1 MSTTDKVTE
10 AASLA
15 DAVLTAEAER
25 QAAHEDEEILFAD
38 DLLPGVG
45 AEELTLKQG
54 LAVGGTFTFAM
65 LLLLNGVENL
75 EGASLGVLAPDI
87 RDSFGVS
94 DGVIVFVSAASSAF
108 IVLGA
113 LPMGW
118 LADRYRRPPIIAA
131 AAVVFSVFVFLSG
144 LAVNAFTLFLA
155 RLGRRGRQVLEHH
168 RPPVTGRRRLPDRRP
183 RPTQR
188 HQPGQRPADRCD
200 QPGPGRRHRQ
210 LGGWPRWLAL
220 VVLHPRTAGPGPRVL
235 RVCASPRRPGASSR

>member
-75 EGASLGVLAPDI
+75 EG
-87 RDSFGVS
+87 R
-94 DGVIVFVSAASSAF
+94 
-108 IVLGA
+108 
-113 LPMGW
+113 
-118 LADRYRRPPIIAA
+118 
-131 AAVVFSVFVFLSG
+131 
-144 LAVNAFTLFLA
+144 LA
-155 RLGRRGRQVLEHH
+155 RR
-168 RPPVTGRRRLPDRRP
+168 
-183 RPTQR
+183 
-188 HQPGQRPADRCD
+188 
-200 QPGPGRRHRQ
+200 
-210 LGGWPRWLAL
+210 
-220 VVLHPRTAGPGPRVL
+220 AGPGHP
-235 RVCASPRRPGASSR
+235 